1 MTDFFKNN
9 KNDTDSSSDSAR
21 FQGKVKPED
30 VIKEQELRAQEI
42 HERCHNAYED
52 FQDLCAAMDECID
65 ESEVEEELF
74 DKVFDFFNDT
84 LDAANLENEKDYQT
98 IKEVIFSKARK
109 RDRLLSMLEF
119 IKSLLKKLF
128 GAGSSLN
135 WQERLKKEIEDLEK
149 ELLDKDLSPEER
161 ISKLERLN
169 LLRLVNFLGPLNFVN
184 AIVKAITIFVAL
196 ETTSLVGEGFIK
208 ELLVKEKVVLP
219 ENRGMQ
225 EEITDKF
232 VMNIVNM
239 LSGVVPFAQSIGAL
253 LSIAVINSVTAGVK
267 AELRIVDTR
276 IPYLLLPIIHEPAL
290 LKLPAEVKKVQ
301 AKPVKEPEKTAPAP
315 AKPEPEVVHNKI
327 NTFNMRD
334 KDPMKAKERRTEQQH
349 SEEVKTTE
357 TEQQCSKEDVVG
369 QLLASRANKSNV
381 PPSTG
386 MQETQLEQH
395 RSDLNQG
402 RS

>member
-169 LLRLVNFLGPLNFVN
+169 LLRIVNFLGPLNFVN

-196 ETTSLVGEGFIK
+196 ETTSLVGEGFMK

-290 LKLPAEVKKVQ
+290 LKLPAEVKEVQ
-301 AKPVKEPEKTAPAP
+301 AKPVKEPKKEPEKTAPA
-315 AKPEPEVVHNKI
+315 KPEVESKLENEKS
-327 NTFNMRD
+327 FCE
-334 KDPMKAKERRTEQQH
+334 KKARNCERKARKEEKKQQEQQRG
-349 SEEVKTTE
+349 SDDPR
-357 TEQQCSKEDVVG
+357 EQF
-369 QLLASRANKSNV
+369 LLAQANKSNV

-386 MQETQLEQH
+386 MQETHLEQH
-395 RSDLNQG
+395 RPEMNQG